1 MKNLYKQKLIAL
13 IVVFFILFTSIS
25 YGLSTSSPFSN
36 VEYKSYIHN
45 TKFSDSVILNGVDM
59 SDWQSKNSDF
69 SKAKGVDFVILRI
82 SYTSLSKNFSTHY
95 DDNFVQLYRKA
106 KANGL
111 LVGVYVFSQA
121 KSTSEA
127 IKEAQFALKRLK
139 ALGIKPEDLDLPVYM
154 DYEFAYLGRLNGTN
168 RSTTTNSAVAFCNTI
183 KTAGYKPGIYA
194 NTSFYNSN
202 LDTSKFTDV
211 DFWCA
216 QYYNKCTSSVN
227 YTKWQYSSKA
237 KISGLLSYT
246 GKQGNVDV
254 NFWYLSN
261 KPTESRF
268 KIYGETEYED
278 INNASFDIYNGETL
292 LREGKDYKLHLI
304 KNQNKNYAYIKGKG
318 IYDGYALIPLKSIS
332 SIPENNEEDK
342 PESKEIVCAN
352 YLSNTTNALSR
363 YITSSVSVNKVKI
376 KSLKKYKKAFKVI
389 LTKNK
394 NVSGYEI
401 RYSQNKNMDSCT
413 LKNIGKSTSKK
424 FKVKRKTTYY
434 VQARAYKDVNGIR
447 YYSGWSAA
455 KKVKTK

>member
-45 TKFSDSVILNGVDM
+45 TKFSDSIILNGVDM

-216 QYYNKCTSSVN
+216 QYYNKCTSGVN

-246 GKQGNVDV
+246 
-254 NFWYLSN
+254 
-261 KPTESRF
+261 
-268 KIYGETEYED
+268 
-278 INNASFDIYNGETL
+278 A
-292 LREGKDYKLHLI
+292 
-304 KNQNKNYAYIKGKG
+304 
-318 IYDGYALIPLKSIS
+318 
-332 SIPENNEEDK
+332 
-342 PESKEIVCAN
+342 
-352 YLSNTTNALSR
+352 
-363 YITSSVSVNKVKI
+363 
-376 KSLKKYKKAFKVI
+376 
-389 LTKNK
+389 
-394 NVSGYEI
+394 
-401 RYSQNKNMDSCT
+401 
-413 LKNIGKSTSKK
+413 
-424 FKVKRKTTYY
+424 
-434 VQARAYKDVNGIR
+434 
-447 YYSGWSAA
+447 
-455 KKVKTK
+455 